1 MHTYTYITY
10 WCMAGLDDDICERL
24 HALFMARWAYFHTP
38 LFTAAH
44 FLESEYIAIKP
55 TGKEKMCASKPLLLG
70 HECYLAWLPGCGLL
84 AFRWP
89 SERTFRG
96 RKANETFR
104 PSAFRNIQAFLWTSI
119 SVLIEVS
126 QFQTNSPGKW
136 LHQGRSPRH
145 TYPGSHETAKAGD

>member
-1 MHTYTYITY
+1 
-10 WCMAGLDDDICERL
+10 MAGLDDDICERL

-70 HECYLAWLPGCGLL
+70 HECYLAWLPCCGLL

-89 SERTFRG
+89 SERTFWG

-104 PSAFRNIQAFLWTSI
+104 PSAFRNIQARSPPRAR
-119 SVLIEVS
+119 S
-126 QFQTNSPGKW
+126 SPGPASSAGHASRVH
-136 LHQGRSPRH
+136 LGVCVCACRH
-145 TYPGSHETAKAGD
+145 AARAHMGSVIP